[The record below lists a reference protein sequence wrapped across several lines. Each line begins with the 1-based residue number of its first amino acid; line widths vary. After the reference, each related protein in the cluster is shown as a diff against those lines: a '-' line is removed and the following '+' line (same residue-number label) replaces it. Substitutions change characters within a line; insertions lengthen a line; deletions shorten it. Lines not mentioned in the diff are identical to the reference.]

1 MDWFD
6 KGGDDDEHA
15 KEDDADDV
23 DVAVIIIE
31 LHSRRDRRGRDG
43 QTVHSD
49 HITKCSEVKKKGAYK
64 MYSKHIQIYLSQ
76 GGWKIFAIFL
86 INIYRVFF

>member
-1 MDWFD
+1 MIGE
-6 KGGDDDEHA
+6 GGDDDEHV
-15 KEDDADDV
+15 KEDDADDD

-76 GGWKIFAIFL
+76 GG
-86 INIYRVFF
+86 